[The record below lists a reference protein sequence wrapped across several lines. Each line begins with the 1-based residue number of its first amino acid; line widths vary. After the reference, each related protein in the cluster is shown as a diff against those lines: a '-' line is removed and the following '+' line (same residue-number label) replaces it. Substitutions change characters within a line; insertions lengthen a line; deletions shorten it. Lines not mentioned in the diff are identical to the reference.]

1 MHSAFSHSIGAG
13 LTYPICYGNVITEQ
27 HSPMT
32 TGALNPNEN
41 SEKLFNGVS
50 LNKEVLLHRV

>member
-1 MHSAFSHSIGAG
+1 M
-13 LTYPICYGNVITEQ
+13 TYPICYGNVITEQ